1 MTQRLSL
8 HNPALLAQAN
18 YIGGKWIA
26 AGESATPVI
35 DPSTGDVIGKVPN
48 AGADEARAAI
58 EAAHQAFPEW
68 RAKTATER
76 AVLLRRLA
84 SLITENTED
93 LARILTSEQGK
104 PLREAR
110 GEIGMSAAYIQWFA
124 EEGRRTYG
132 DIIPSPWKDHRIL
145 VTKEP
150 VGVVAAI
157 TPWNFPSSMIA
168 RKLGP
173 ALAAGCTIVIKPAPQ
188 TPLSA
193 LAWGVLCEQ
202 AGIPAGVVNIVTGDA
217 QAIGGE
223 LTSSPKVRKIT
234 FTGSTAV
241 GKLLLAQAARTVKK
255 VSMELGGN
263 APFIVFNDADL
274 ESAVRGAIASKYRNS
289 GQTCVCTNRLL
300 VQEGI
305 YDAFARRLA
314 EAVGDLKV
322 GDGFEAGIDN
332 GPLINADAVSKVE
345 AHLRDASSKGAKV
358 IAGGKR
364 HALGGTFF
372 EPTVLV
378 DVTPDMAVAS
388 EETFG
393 PLAPLFRFKDE
404 AEAIHIANSTEFG
417 LACYLYTQDL
427 GRIFRMSS
435 ALEYGMVGINEALI
449 TTEVA
454 PFGGVKES
462 GLGREGSYQ
471 GIEDY
476 LDTKYLCIGG
486 LGMSAPAS

>member
-274 ESAVRGAIASKYRNS
+274 ESAVQGAIASKYRNS

-305 YDAFARRLA
+305 YDAFAKRLA

-332 GPLINADAVSKVE
+332 GPLINADAVNKVE

>member
-1 MTQRLSL
+1 MNPRLNL
-8 HNPALLAQAN
+8 HNPALLVQAN
-18 YIGGKWIA
+18 YAGGSWVA
-26 AGESATPVI
+26 VGETGTPVT
-35 DPSTGDVIGKVPN
+35 DPSTGDIIARVPN
-48 AGADEARAAI
+48 AGAQEARAAI
-58 EAAHQAFPEW
+58 EAADKAFCSW
-68 RAKTATER
+68 RMTTASER
-76 AVLLRRLA
+76 AALLRRLA
-84 SLITENTED
+84 ALILDNAED
-93 LARILTSEQGK
+93 LARILTAEQGK

-110 GEIGMSAAYIQWFA
+110 GEIGMSVAYVQWFA
-124 EEGRRTYG
+124 EEARRTYG
-132 DIIPSPWKDHRIL
+132 NMVPSPWKGRQIL
-145 VTKEP
+145 VTREP
-150 VGVVAAI
+150 AGVVAAI

-173 ALAAGCTIVIKPAPQ
+173 ALAAGCTMVIKPAPH

-193 LAWGVLCEQ
+193 LALGVLCEE

-217 QAIGGE
+217 RVIGSE
-223 LTSSPKVRKIT
+223 FTSHPKVRKIT

-241 GKLLLAQAARTVKK
+241 GKLLLEQAARTVKK

-263 APFIVFNDADL
+263 APFIVFDDADL
-274 ESAVRGAIASKYRNS
+274 ESAVRGAIVAKYRNS
-289 GQTCVCTNRLL
+289 GQTCVCANRLL
-300 VQEGI
+300 VQEDI
-305 YDAFARRLA
+305 YDTFAERLA
-314 EAVGDLKV
+314 ESVGKLKV
-322 GDGFEAGIDN
+322 GDGFAEDVDN
-332 GPLINADAVSKVE
+332 GPLISAGAVDKVE
-345 AHLRDASSKGAKV
+345 AHLRDATSKGAKV

-372 EPTVLV
+372 EPTVLI
-378 DVTPDMAVAS
+378 DVTSAMAVAR

-393 PLAPLFRFKDE
+393 PLAALFRFKDE
-404 AEAIHIANSTEFG
+404 AHAIRMANDTEFG
-417 LACYLYTQDL
+417 LASYLYTQDL

-435 ALEYGMVGINEALI
+435 ALEYGMIGVNESLI

-486 LGMSAPAS
+486 LERVLPR

>member
-1 MTQRLSL
+1 MNQRLSL
-8 HNPALLAQAN
+8 NHPALLAQAN
-18 YIGGKWIA
+18 YIGGNWIV
-26 AGESATPVI
+26 AGNEGTPVV
-35 DPSTGDVIGKVPN
+35 DPSTGEVIATVPN
-48 AGADEARAAI
+48 LGTSEARAAI
-58 EAAHQAFPEW
+58 EAAQAAFPAW
-68 RAKTATER
+68 RDTTATQR

-84 SLITENTED
+84 ELVVEHADD

-132 DIIPSPWKDHRIL
+132 DVIPSPWKDHRIL

-193 LAWGVLCEQ
+193 LAWGVLCEE

-217 QAIGGE
+217 KAIGGE
-223 LTSSPKVRKIT
+223 LTRHPGVRKIT

-241 GKLLLAQAARTVKK
+241 GKLLLRQAADTVKK

-263 APFIVFNDADL
+263 APFIVFDDADI
-274 ESAVRGAIASKYRNS
+274 ESAVRGAVAAKYRNS
-289 GQTCVCTNRLL
+289 GQTCVCTNRVL
-300 VQEGI
+300 VHDGI
-305 YDAFARRLA
+305 YDAFAKRLA

-322 GDGFEAGIDN
+322 GDGFNAEVDN
-332 GPLINADAVSKVE
+332 GPLINADAVAKVE
-345 AHLRDASSKGAKV
+345 AHIRDASSKGAKV
-358 IAGGKR
+358 ITGGKR

-372 EPTVLV
+372 EPTVLI
-378 DVTPDMAVAS
+378 DATTDMAVAS

-393 PLAPLFRFKDE
+393 PIAPLFRFKDE
-404 AEAIHIANSTEFG
+404 AEAIRIANATEFG
-417 LACYLYTQDL
+417 LACYVYTQDL
-427 GRIFRMSS
+427 GRAFRLSS

-486 LGMSAPAS
+486 LGMKPSGA